1 MELLTPTLLDD
12 CEVEGQCQKA
22 VRTVL
27 ADSLQNLINPIIIII
42 IIIIIAIVLEFN
54 LFLNTTHSIITI
66 ILNIK

>member
-12 CEVEGQCQKA
+12 CEVEGQCQKV

-27 ADSLQNLINPIIIII
+27 AGSWQNLINP

>member
-12 CEVEGQCQKA
+12 CEVEGQCQKV

-27 ADSLQNLINPIIIII
+27 AHSWQNLINP

>member
-27 ADSLQNLINPIIIII
+27 ADSWQNLINPIIII